1 MLKLE
6 NISTYQFIYYLALST
21 DPNKKRISDEL
32 FWSNISNYQEL
43 ENFIK
48 YRRGENVDYN
58 YLENELERVKSE
70 LAKANEKGIEPKLY
84 ITSGYDNSAFDKTD
98 KETKVDALIL
108 SNPLGSNAIRRM
120 SPNLNIS
127 DIRTLLAH
135 STIEGENALTYLR
148 KVGTSYTEKV
158 YHALEFYD
166 EQLSRQ
172 ASDATSSN
180 DNLFTLNYDQK
191 MEELIL
197 GEEPI
202 EVSLEYILDTANT
215 MIWSQLTEPQKAKIN
230 SIIKKIKS
238 GNFSDKRYLAILDV
252 FTNYVTLEEA
262 QKGLVRTKAINR
274 FIVK

>member
-6 NISTYQFIYYLALST
+6 NISTYQLIYYLSLST

-48 YRRGENVDYN
+48 YRRGENINYD
-58 YLENELERVKSE
+58 YLENELEWIKSE
-70 LAKANEKGIEPKLY
+70 LAKANEKGITPKLY
-84 ITSGYDNSAFDKTD
+84 VTSGYDNMAFDKTD
-98 KETKVDALIL
+98 KETTVDALIL
-108 SNPLGSNAIRRM
+108 SNPFRRI

-127 DIRTLLAH
+127 NIRTLLAH
-135 STIEGENALTYLR
+135 STIEGKNALTYLH
-148 KVGTSYTEKV
+148 KIGTSYTEKV

-166 EQLSRQ
+166 KQLSRQ
-172 ASDATSSN
+172 LNDATSIN
-180 DNLFTLNYDQK
+180 ENLFTLNYDQK

-215 MIWSQLTEPQKAKIN
+215 MIWGPLTEPQKLKLN
-230 SIIKKIKS
+230 SIIKKIKN

-252 FTNYVTLEEA
+252 ITNYVTLKEA
-262 QKGLVRTKAINR
+262 EKGLVRTRAIDR
-274 FIVK
+274 FIVR